1 MGSVQ
6 PKVEPEPCG
15 RRIAWLEK
23 LEKVSH
29 APKGGC
35 RRRVR
40 VVCGCR
46 DLVRVGE
53 RLGAAARLPRP
64 GAASGWTTAQS
75 FGGTDVELTR
85 AGIAAD
91 GTSAVAWRR
100 TDARS

>member
-1 MGSVQ
+1 MRLQHMISR
-6 PKVEPEPCG
+6 PLRP
-15 RRIAWLEK
+15 
-23 LEKVSH
+23 
-29 APKGGC
+29 APSPISMA
-35 RRRVR
+35 
-40 VVCGCR
+40 VVA
-46 DLVRVGE
+46 V
-53 RLGAAARLPRP
+53 AAALLAFAPSA